1 MNQKQL
7 IKGKTRTKIIKPI
20 EDSSWTKFIKHINT
34 YSIGW
39 TIFRPDLIKFLYDK
53 DGLKGKVSETTVDQY
68 RRTLTWLGY
77 LKEVERADGTIMR
90 GKYKVVK
97 PIPESLPSSIANKEK
112 RTNGQNPDNQGE
124 I

>member
-1 MNQKQL
+1 MNQKL

-20 EDSSWTKFIKHINT
+20 EDSSWTKFIKHVNT
-34 YSIGW
+34 FSIGW
-39 TIFRPDLIKFLYDK
+39 TIFRPDLIKFVYDTN
-53 DGLKGKVSETTVDQY
+53 GLKGKISETTMDQY

-97 PIPESLPSSIANKEK
+97 HIPEDLPSSVAYKEK
-112 RTNGQNPDNQGE
+112 RTTDNQGE